1 MTRLLSPLAALAYSL
16 SEIDFGLLATDL
28 SRVAMTAR
36 RRVGDAPHDGEHD
49 TVARAECTRTGL
61 AGTHM
66 HLLC

>member
-16 SEIDFGLLATDL
+16 SEIYFGCLATDAP
-28 SRVAMTAR
+28 RVLMTAR
-36 RRVGDAPHDGEHD
+36 SDIGDAPHDGEHD